1 VAPLDSNDNHLFRSL
16 FDNLSDAVFLFE
28 WTEQGEPGRFVEFNQ
43 RAIQLLGYSR
53 DELVTLTC
61 AAIQSPER
69 GDEYR
74 HMFRSLATQ
83 ASLLFQTELI
93 SKSGKRIPAEVSSH
107 LSTWNNAPVVVCVV
121 RDITPRQQ
129 VEMELQ
135 RRIDLEHLITEI
147 STRFVNLAPGTFE
160 TMVRQALREIGE
172 FIQSDR
178 CHLTLLVE
186 DTHIIEFSLEW
197 CAPGIESARARFNGV
212 SVDRFPWLLARFGR
226 NEVIQVDDVSTLP
239 LAAAAEKEIWGKLGV
254 HSLVVIP
261 LLLESVL
268 VGYLGFSVLCR
279 PVAKKWSET
288 DFRLLRVMADIFAS
302 ALARKRYE
310 ERRAALDRDLER
322 TVLERTAQLQES
334 ETRLRAL
341 ARQVVEA
348 QEGERLRISHEL
360 HDDAGQ
366 VLNVLKIQLNLAR
379 AEASGDSHRVMRQG
393 LDDSLHLI
401 DQALESIRTLAH
413 GLRPAGLDTAGL
425 HPSLEGYCHEF
436 ARQTGLP
443 VTYRGEEIQGL
454 ADVANIALYRC
465 LQEALTNVLKHAQAN
480 QVWVTLERN
489 AHHVTLTVRDDGQ
502 GFDAAESPR
511 SPSRGTGLQGLRERF
526 ELVGGDVA
534 IESCAGQGTRI
545 KAQVR
550 WRQPE

>member
-1 VAPLDSNDNHLFRSL
+1 VAPLDWNDNHLFRSL

-43 RAIQLLGYSR
+43 RAIQLLGYAR
-53 DELVTLTC
+53 EELLTLSY
-61 AAIQSPER
+61 AAVQSPEYSEKDR
-69 GDEYR
+69 QAF
-74 HMFRSLATQ
+74 HSLAMQ
-83 ASLLFQTELI
+83 ERLLFRTELI
-93 SKSGKRIPAEVSSH
+93 CKTGIRIPVGTNAC
-107 LSTWNNAPVVVCVV
+107 LSTWNNMPVTICVV
-121 RDITPRQQ
+121 HDITPRQQ
-129 VEMELQ
+129 VEMEL
-135 RRIDLEHLITEI
+135 RHRIDLERLIADT
-147 STRFVNLAPGTFE
+147 STRFANPTPGKFKTL
-160 TMVRQALREIGE
+160 VCQALQAIGE
-172 FIQSDR
+172 FVTADQ
-178 CHLTLLVE
+178 CYLTLLVE
-186 DTHIIEFSLEW
+186 GTHVLESSLGW
-197 CAPGIESARARFNGV
+197 RAPGIESAGV
-212 SVDRFPWLLARFGR
+212 SYNGISIDQFSWTMERLKC
-226 NEVIQVDDVSTLP
+226 NEVIQVDDVSMLP
-239 LAAAAEKEIWGKLGV
+239 LAATAEKEIWSREGIY
-254 HSLVVIP
+254 SLVMIP
-261 LLLESVL
+261 IFLEDVL
-268 VGYLGFSVLCR
+268 AAFLGLNFEHR
-279 PVAKKWSET
+279 PIEKKWLDT

-366 VLNVLKIQLNLAR
+366 VLNVLKIRLNLVR
-379 AEASGDSHRVMRQG
+379 AEASGDSHRIMRQG
-393 LDDSLHLI
+393 LDDALHLI
-401 DQALESIRTLAH
+401 DQALESIRRLAH

-465 LQEALTNVLKHAQAN
+465 LQETLTNVLKHAQAN

-526 ELVGGDVA
+526 ELAGGDVA

-545 KAQVR
+545 KAQVP